1 MYPAVRDLLVH
12 SLGHSPE
19 RVIVDANQ
27 PGTRD
32 APDLVLRSD
41 IGILDAKGRPM
52 RVDWAV
58 FEVKDE
64 RGAFRGPQGR
74 EAVFNEKAKYAK
86 IGTEWFVMIDPDI
99 LVARPVAMASRLEF
113 DPGRDVVVELDGLT
127 EAKFRDD
134 LRFLLA
140 DNAGASESL
149 RLFRAGDESRIA
161 VVKLRWDEDS
171 AKLSGAQ
178 KARLKRAP
186 RDFLDTVRACTSMLQ
201 NSSRR
206 LLESLRPEIMEI
218 DRRLD
223 QFEEDWGGMRLLL
236 QPFRLKGK
244 KIDGA
249 EAKKRHDAEVKRMRE
264 DWRRKPHLLKL
275 ALRGLPA
282 FHERAGEKAKDEQ
295 FAIETA
301 NLILARILML
311 RFLEDHDFFAGKKY
325 VCNGGVAALQSA
337 MEYHNKGYTLPL
349 RFAYEKGGEIYP
361 RAFDETDLDW
371 VFGEEDFGLSR
382 AIELTMM
389 YLARFDF
396 STVSG
401 DILNGVYDRFLTA
414 DQRKRMGEYYTPP
427 SVARHIIDRLGVA
440 PGDSV
445 LDPACGSGTFL
456 LEAFERVAGESM
468 RKGAATFEEVR
479 AALAKI
485 SGNDLN
491 PFSAAVAQIQ
501 MLWHLMPMK
510 ERLKRDGFPAVR
522 ISERHNALLAPA
534 LTDGADS
541 LFSELDA
548 PEYDFV
554 VGNPPFVRPERQTD
568 DMGADEKAFYKE
580 IGGPKKNLYDLFI
593 YKALRGWCR
602 PPNGG
607 RPGRMGFVA
616 PLSFCS
622 NESSA
627 PLREMFRP
635 GGEFRLL
642 EIVDMES
649 IAPRVF
655 DATVNPVIL
664 LAERRPAEES
674 DKVVIR
680 VANQSCVKS
689 AELRE
694 FDLGRAA
701 EESFPVR
708 DIFTEDG
715 FILTKLTARR
725 RKILDKMAAHSRFA
739 DIMRPYWV
747 GKRGSKTEKALAGP
761 PADLNGDNRTPD
773 GLRWEKRKM
782 AADGASYRGRKRAA
796 SKREKGMDFYKG
808 ENVRACRIE
817 NLPADRN
824 IVPSSVDDP
833 SLWRFPDILPERG
846 FVFPRICRGVTAAP
860 FNPHEMAFLGTTTM
874 FFPREELAGF
884 PFDILL
890 LSRVYQF
897 IHAVALRPAPIADFW
912 SHMYAGT
919 VKALPWTGK
928 LRRLSARLEKKRAPF
943 LQACEDLHHRGKA
956 LSRALEKAGCVGLR
970 TACGKTVAMG
980 WPRTLVDGAP
990 VAVDA
995 LAPAAAEKTGGGF
1008 AVNLNSDERVVFSD
1022 ADVARRFAA
1031 ALTIHDGAE
1040 MSHGDFLAMRIPADE
1055 KSARAFESAV
1065 RKHDR
1070 RGAQSALAR
1079 LIDEIDEM
1087 VGGAFGLTKSDLRFI
1102 QREMREDDFLKRIG
1116 PNLPHSGRASR
1127 GLFAA
1132 LAESDRYGKGPDE
1145 RRGGRG

>member
-19 RVIVDANQ
+19 RVDVDTSQ

-32 APDLVLRSD
+32 VPDLVLWSD
-41 IGILDAKGRPM
+41 TGLLDARDRPI

-58 FEVKDE
+58 FEVKSE
-64 RGAFRGPQGR
+64 RGAFRNPQSR
-74 EAVFNEKAKYAK
+74 EAIFDEKAKYAK
-86 IGTEWFVMIDPDI
+86 VGTEWFVMIDPEV
-99 LVARPVAMASRLEF
+99 LVARPAATASRLEF
-113 DPGRDVVVELDGLT
+113 DPGRDIVVEWDGLT
-127 EAKFRDD
+127 EDRLRDS
-134 LRFLLA
+134 LRLLLA

-149 RLFRAGDESRIA
+149 RLFREGDESRIA
-161 VVKLRWDEDS
+161 VVKLRWDDDGE
-171 AKLSGAQ
+171 KLTAAQ

-186 RDFLDTVRACTSMLQ
+186 QDFLDTIRACTSMLQ

-206 LLESLRPEIMEI
+206 LLESLGPEIAEI

-223 QFEEDWGGMRLLL
+223 RFAESWGGMRLALSPL
-236 QPFRLKGK
+236 RLRGK

-249 EAKKRHDAEVKRMRE
+249 EAKKRHDAEVKQMRE
-264 DWRRKPHLLKL
+264 DWRRKRHLLKL
-275 ALRGLPA
+275 ARRGLPA
-282 FHERAGEKAKDEQ
+282 FRERAGKKARSEQ

-301 NLILARILML
+301 NLILARILMM
-311 RFLEDHDFFAGKKY
+311 RFLEDHDFFGGRKY

-337 MEYHNKGYTLPL
+337 MEYHGKGYTLPL

-389 YLARFDF
+389 YLSRFDF

-427 SVARHIIDRLGVA
+427 SVARHIIDRLGVK

-456 LEAFERVAGESM
+456 LEAFERVVGEKM
-468 RKGAATFEEVR
+468 RRGAATFEEVC
-479 AALAKI
+479 AALANI

-491 PFSAAVAQIQ
+491 PFSATVAQIQ

-541 LFSELDA
+541 MFAELDA

-554 VGNPPFVRPERQTD
+554 VGNPPYVRPERQTD
-568 DMGADEKAFYKE
+568 DMGKDEAAYYKE
-580 IGGPKKNLYDLFI
+580 IGGTRKNLYDLFI
-593 YKALRGWCR
+593 YKTLRGWCR
-602 PPNGG
+602 PANGG

-622 NESSA
+622 NESGA
-627 PLREMFRP
+627 KLREMFRP

-655 DATVNPVIL
+655 DATVNPVVI
-664 LAERRPAEES
+664 LAERRPARED
-674 DKVVIR
+674 DKVIIR
-680 VANQSCVKS
+680 VAGQSCVKD
-689 AELRE
+689 AALRT
-694 FDLGRAA
+694 FDLARAA
-701 EESFPVR
+701 GESFPMR
-708 DIFTEDG
+708 SIFTDDG

-725 RKILDKMAAHSRFA
+725 GKILDKIGAHSRFA
-739 DIMRPYWV
+739 DIVRPYWV
-747 GKRGSKTEKALAGP
+747 GLRKNKIEKALAAP
-761 PADLNGDNRTPD
+761 PPDINGNNLTPD
-773 GLRWEKRKM
+773 GLRWEKREM
-782 AADGASYRGRKRAA
+782 AATGASYRGKKRAA
-796 SKREKGMDFYKG
+796 SKNEKGLDFYKG
-808 ENVRACRIE
+808 ENIRACRVE
-817 NLPADRN
+817 NLPADEN

-846 FVFPRICRGVTAAP
+846 FVLPRICRGVAAAP
-860 FNPHEMAFLGTTTM
+860 LNPREMACLSTTTV
-874 FFPREELAGF
+874 FFPREELAKF

-897 IHAVALRPAPIADFW
+897 HYAVALRPAPIAAFW
-912 SHMYAGT
+912 GAMYAGT
-919 VKALPWTGK
+919 LRSLPWTKK
-928 LRRLSARLEKKRAPF
+928 LRGLSARLEKKRKPF
-943 LQACEDLHHRGKA
+943 LRACENLHNRGKA
-956 LSRALEKAGCVGLR
+956 LSRALENAGCSALR
-970 TACGKTVAMG
+970 TACGKTVAMD
-980 WPRTLVDGAP
+980 WPSALAGGDK

-995 LAPAAAEKTGGGF
+995 PLPATVKKSGGGF
-1008 AVNLNSDERVVFSD
+1008 VVNLNSDERVVFSD

-1040 MSHGDFLAMRIPADE
+1040 MSHEDFLKMGIPNE
-1055 KSARAFESAV
+1055 KSVRAFADAV
-1065 RKHDR
+1065 RRHDR
-1070 RGAQSALAR
+1070 QGAQNELAR
-1079 LIDEIDEM
+1079 VINEIDEM
-1087 VGGAFGLTKSDLRFI
+1087 VGDAFGLTKSDLRFI
-1102 QREMREDDFLKRIG
+1102 QREMREDDFLKHIG
-1116 PNLPHSGRASR
+1116 PNLPFSGRAAR
-1127 GLFAA
+1127 GLFAG
-1132 LAESDRYGKGPDE
+1132 LAESDRYGKGPEE
-1145 RRGGRG
+1145 RRRKRG